1 MAGGCGLW
9 QEATGHCDAVVGSS
23 VVASFVGSGV
33 NAAVGCSGRWQ
44 RWRRMNRLVVEGRHL
59 WKAQAAASSSV
70 VMAVVY
76 LVVSVWLEHESSKK
90 FITFVFLIIY

>member
-9 QEATGHCDAVVGSS
+9 QEAAGHCDAVVGSS

-33 NAAVGCSGRWQ
+33 DAAVGCSGRWQ
-44 RWRRMNRLVVEGRHL
+44 RWRRMNRLVVEGRLEGTGGGFVIRCHCGR
-59 WKAQAAASSSV
+59 
-70 VMAVVY
+70 
-76 LVVSVWLEHESSKK
+76 LVDLCGGWSMKSSKK